1 LKEVLPHS
9 PTHHS
14 ATSANSQGHS
24 GARGVSS
31 SNVMVSPSKAVSS
44 PHHKEAANNLAKS
57 DLNLPRSVE
66 SSRNSRSMEHLDQ
79 RMPTSASNE
88 ENHIIIRSESKDQQ
102 KRKQK
107 QDHNDSIP
115 HHSTPQQSSAGQGAV
130 TREEKERRRRSAD
143 PSMQGENST
152 SAISRQHAI
161 EERERQKK
169 ADKRRS
175 LAEAP
180 ISASPLTSSPL
191 RNSAGPGGFSQKTGS
206 GAVSRGQMVH
216 EMHASMDSSTNNGSS
231 NKRKTRTSN
240 SAGVRTDSDVADSS
254 LVMSSGGA
262 GSATGSTSTTS
273 VLNATIHPLLSEL
286 QRRYSHR
293 GISNNDAITSPPH
306 RHQDLATQQS
316 GSSNNSSMALVI
328 EELRNAFELA
338 ERTSPGISDHF
349 AHMIFA
355 RLQPGLSDER
365 IQLAVDRLKR

>member
-1 LKEVLPHS
+1 
-9 PTHHS
+9 
-14 ATSANSQGHS
+14 
-24 GARGVSS
+24 
-31 SNVMVSPSKAVSS
+31 
-44 PHHKEAANNLAKS
+44 
-57 DLNLPRSVE
+57 
-66 SSRNSRSMEHLDQ
+66 MEHLDQ

-143 PSMQGENST
+143 PSMQGENFT

-240 SAGVRTDSDVADSS
+240 STGVRTDSDVADSS
-254 LVMSSGGA
+254 LVMSSGGI

-273 VLNATIHPLLSEL
+273 VLNATIHPLLSEV
-286 QRRYSHR
+286 R
-293 GISNNDAITSPPH
+293 A
-306 RHQDLATQQS
+306 
-316 GSSNNSSMALVI
+316 
-328 EELRNAFELA
+328 
-338 ERTSPGISDHF
+338 
-349 AHMIFA
+349 
-355 RLQPGLSDER
+355 
-365 IQLAVDRLKR
+365 

>member
-1 LKEVLPHS
+1 
-9 PTHHS
+9 
-14 ATSANSQGHS
+14 
-24 GARGVSS
+24 
-31 SNVMVSPSKAVSS
+31 
-44 PHHKEAANNLAKS
+44 
-57 DLNLPRSVE
+57 
-66 SSRNSRSMEHLDQ
+66 MEHLDQ

-191 RNSAGPGGFSQKTGS
+191 RNSAGPG
-206 GAVSRGQMVH
+206 VSVK
-216 EMHASMDSSTNNGSS
+216 
-231 NKRKTRTSN
+231 KR
-240 SAGVRTDSDVADSS
+240 AQ
-254 LVMSSGGA
+254 
-262 GSATGSTSTTS
+262 
-273 VLNATIHPLLSEL
+273 VLS
-286 QRRYSHR
+286 
-293 GISNNDAITSPPH
+293 
-306 RHQDLATQQS
+306 
-316 GSSNNSSMALVI
+316 
-328 EELRNAFELA
+328 
-338 ERTSPGISDHF
+338 
-349 AHMIFA
+349 
-355 RLQPGLSDER
+355 
-365 IQLAVDRLKR
+365 AVDRWFTKCMHLWTPVPIMDHLIKEKPGLVTRQVFERILMWQILA